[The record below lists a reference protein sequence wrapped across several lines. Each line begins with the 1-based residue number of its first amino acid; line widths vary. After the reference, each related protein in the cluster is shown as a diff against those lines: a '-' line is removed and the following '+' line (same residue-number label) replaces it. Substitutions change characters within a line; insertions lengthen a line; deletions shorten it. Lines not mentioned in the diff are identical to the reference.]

1 MFTNVN
7 YFTNVTRIAI
17 IVITASALI
26 LAIVSWLNLMFILVI
41 LVWH

>member
-1 MFTNVN
+1 MI
-7 YFTNVTRIAI
+7 IAI
-17 IVITASALI
+17 VAITASALI